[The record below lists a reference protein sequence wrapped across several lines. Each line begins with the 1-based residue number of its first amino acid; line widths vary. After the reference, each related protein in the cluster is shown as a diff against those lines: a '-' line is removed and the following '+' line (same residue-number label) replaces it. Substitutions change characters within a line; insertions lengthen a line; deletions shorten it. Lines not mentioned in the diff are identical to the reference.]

1 MCLAFGLL
9 VFGVVFFGVISV
21 RIIAQNRRLK
31 EKARHE
37 IACVSGLLA
46 YFAVSVFLSQLVMP

>member
-1 MCLAFGLL
+1 M
-9 VFGVVFFGVISV
+9 V
-21 RIIAQNRRLK
+21 QNRRLK

-37 IACVSGLLA
+37 IAFVSGLLA